1 MLSYIIKT
9 MGSLKSIYELVTG
22 NYKFVIPS
30 YQRGYRWTE
39 RETQDLLEDVLDFM
53 RKPQLEEKTESFYCL
68 QPLVVKRD
76 ESKGEN
82 VYRVIDGQQRLTTIL
97 LILQALKNEIG
108 IHLENIFGISSF
120 YEIDYEVR
128 DHSTSFLK
136 SICINGKAKEQ
147 AFNNIDFWHM
157 YNNYYI
163 IVQWLESLPERTENR
178 INACDF
184 ANTLLKRERNVRFI
198 WYEVSEEDEIQLFT
212 RLNIGKI
219 PLTNSELIKALFLL
233 SLENEDEKAL
243 LINEWDSIETKL
255 QDNRFWGFIYS
266 ENSYKKP
273 TRIDILFDLVADDE
287 NIEEVKEAQERFSD
301 LRKDDERRS
310 FYIFYE
316 ALRNKDKESQQRIIK
331 EIWHRVKY
339 YFRILEEF
347 YEDNELYHLVGY
359 LINVK
364 DRLELSRVVKTFQG
378 KDRKE
383 FKEFLRE
390 KIKEKLGVSKTELR
404 ELSYSE
410 DKDKKKIEKVLFL
423 FNVVLAMNANKNLED
438 NMYLR
443 FPFHLHKSQKW
454 NLEHINPR
462 NPENLQKEEMIKLLE
477 EYLKDVEIEEGLKN
491 DIKEALSTKEK
502 EEIEKVLN
510 KLFEK
515 YSPNEEE
522 KDYIG
527 NLTLLSEELNKKLQN
542 YFFYK
547 KREIIM
553 EEEKKGTYIPLGT
566 KYVFMKYP
574 LEGSK
579 LLVVWDKS
587 DMEEYLNFIE
597 ETLKDFLKEETDE
610 QQ

>member
-76 ESKGEN
+76 ESKSKEEGKN

-97 LILQALKNEIG
+97 LILKA
-108 IHLENIFGISSF
+108 LENIIKEEYQIVGF
-120 YEIDYEVR
+120 YEIDYEIR
-128 DHSTSFLK
+128 PESKEFLVK
-136 SICINGKAKEQ
+136 INHESEDEAKK
-147 AFNNIDFWHM
+147 NIDYWHM
-157 YNNYYI
+157 YKAYEAVKNWIREKTRNRVI
-163 IVQWLESLPERTENR
+163 KQLAELLLGRTQKK
-178 INACDF
+178 DV
-184 ANTLLKRERNVRFI
+184 KFI

-243 LINEWDSIETKL
+243 LISEWDSIETKL